1 MTCVPPNRPWRRVV
15 RSMSLRN
22 VLVIVF
28 ASSCNVGRAIGED
41 RLLATKDQYDAYR
54 RQVRFRV
61 LPGVW

>member
-1 MTCVPPNRPWRRVV
+1 VV

-61 LPGVW
+61 APRSLVAHAGDFAHPG